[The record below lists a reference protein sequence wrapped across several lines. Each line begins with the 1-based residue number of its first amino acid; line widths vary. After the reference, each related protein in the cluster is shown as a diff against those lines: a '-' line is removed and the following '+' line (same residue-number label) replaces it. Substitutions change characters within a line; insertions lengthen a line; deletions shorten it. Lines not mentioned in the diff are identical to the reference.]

1 MICIQGQVKSSDV
14 VDSKQL
20 LPLAQKEN

>member
-20 LPLAQKEN
+20 LPFTQKEN